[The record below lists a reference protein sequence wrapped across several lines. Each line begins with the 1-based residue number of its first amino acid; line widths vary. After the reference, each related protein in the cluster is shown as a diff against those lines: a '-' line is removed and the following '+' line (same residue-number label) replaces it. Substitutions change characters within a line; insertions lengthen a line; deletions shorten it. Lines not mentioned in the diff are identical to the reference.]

1 VSAAL
6 VWTAIAL
13 YAAAGLVVV
22 ALARRRLATGAEDF
36 YLAGRHVGGLVSAAS
51 YAATT
56 YSAFMMLG
64 LAGLTYR
71 GGVGALGFELIYFAG
86 LGLLLLFGP
95 RIWLVGRR
103 FGFITPSEM
112 LGARYGS
119 PLLAG
124 LVAVLSCAFLVPY
137 SSVQLLGIGYL
148 LSGTTDGGI
157 SVETGIVLGAGLA
170 AVWTIGAGLR
180 SVAWTDALQAIVILV
195 TAVAALLFIVDALGG
210 WGTFLAR
217 IEAERGPW
225 LAQPGPGFFSF
236 WTFVGLTL
244 PWFFFAISNPQV
256 SQRLFTTED
265 MAAMRT
271 MIVGTLSFG
280 LLFTVISI
288 LWGFSALLVVPDLA
302 NPDLATPSL
311 LAGGNVPAVIAVPLV
326 IGILAAAITTVD
338 SIALTL
344 ASMVGRDVYPRAEPG
359 SGERRELLVGKVV
372 ILLVIAA
379 AAFFASLRLDLISLL
394 SVASSAALLVIVPTI
409 VGAFFWRRGT
419 AAGALAS
426 ILAGTGVVLALQL
439 SGLRIAALPNPV
451 VSFAVAIA
459 VFVGISLVTRP
470 PADRGAGF
478 IDGIRDDLRQ
488 MRVD

>member
-1 VSAAL
+1 MSATLIWA
-6 VWTAIAL
+6 AIAF
-13 YAAAGLVVV
+13 YAVAGLVVV

-86 LGLLLLFGP
+86 LALLLIFGP

-103 FGFITPSEM
+103 YGFITPSEM

-148 LSGTTDGGI
+148 LSGTTGGGI
-157 SVETGIVLGAGLA
+157 TVETGIVLGAALA

-195 TAVAALLFIVDALGG
+195 TAIAALFFIIDALGG
-210 WGTFLAR
+210 WGTFLER

-265 MAAMRT
+265 LGAMRT
-271 MIVGTLSFG
+271 MIIGTLTFG
-280 LLFTVISI
+280 LVFTLISI
-288 LWGFSALLVVPDLA
+288 LWGFSALLVVPELD

-359 SGERRELLVGKVV
+359 SGDRRELLVGKVV

-409 VGAFFWRRGT
+409 IGAFFWRRGT
-419 AAGALAS
+419 ATGALAS
-426 ILAGTGVVLALQL
+426 ILAGTATVLVLQFTGV
-439 SGLRIAALPNPV
+439 RIAALPNPV
-451 VSFAVAIA
+451 ISFAVAIA
-459 VFVGISLVTRP
+459 VFVGVSLVTRP

-478 IDGIRDDLRQ
+478 IDGIRDDLRR

>member
-86 LGLLLLFGP
+86 LGLLLIFGP

-271 MIVGTLSFG
+271 MIVGTLTFG

-302 NPDLATPSL
+302 TPTSRRPRCSRAATC
-311 LAGGNVPAVIAVPLV
+311 
-326 IGILAAAITTVD
+326 
-338 SIALTL
+338 
-344 ASMVGRDVYPRAEPG
+344 
-359 SGERRELLVGKVV
+359 RR
-372 ILLVIAA
+372 
-379 AAFFASLRLDLISLL
+379 SSRCRS
-394 SVASSAALLVIVPTI
+394 SSASSPPRS
-409 VGAFFWRRGT
+409 RR
-419 AAGALAS
+419 S
-426 ILAGTGVVLALQL
+426 
-439 SGLRIAALPNPV
+439 
-451 VSFAVAIA
+451 
-459 VFVGISLVTRP
+459 TRS
-470 PADRGAGF
+470 R
-478 IDGIRDDLRQ
+478 
-488 MRVD
+488 